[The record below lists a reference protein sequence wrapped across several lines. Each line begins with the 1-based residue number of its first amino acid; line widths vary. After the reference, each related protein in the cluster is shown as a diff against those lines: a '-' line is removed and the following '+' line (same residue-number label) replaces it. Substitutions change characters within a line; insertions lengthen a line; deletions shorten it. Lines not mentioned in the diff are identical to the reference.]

1 MKKEKMFSKI
11 FGRNV
16 MLNVKEYIQ
25 NNSNR
30 LEIAYR
36 KYSATNVASLHWVSW
51 FFSSC
56 NKEVSSAFLPVC
68 LAFPFALS

>member
-1 MKKEKMFSKI
+1 MKKKKMFSKI

-16 MLNVKEYIQ
+16 MLNLKEYIQ

-36 KYSATNVASLHWVSW
+36 KCSATNVASLHWISW
-51 FFSSC
+51 FCSSW
-56 NKEVSSAFLPVC
+56 NKEESSAFLPVC